1 MAKYRA
7 GIIGCGSIARLHARG
22 WTAAPDVE
30 IAALADNNA
39 GALGEFGEEYG
50 VSPAHRHT
58 DLREMLAK
66 EHLDIVSVCSW
77 HAQHAEMVV
86 AAAAARPQVILCEKP
101 MAANLQQAEQ
111 MLIAC
116 QRNQVKLAI
125 GHQRRFFSGWI
136 AARDLIRQGAIGQPQ
151 RLWSVVLDGVPNW
164 GTHTTDL
171 MRFLLDEPV
180 TEWVMGN
187 VERKTDRYERA
198 IRIEDKC
205 AGIIGFEGGIQAVVE
220 NDMTP
225 KGSINCYVVGSE
237 GMLDVD
243 ENQVRLFN
251 AETHGWRNLDNPH
264 NDPFVDQANGIVD
277 WIEGRVEDYRG
288 EGRKAY
294 AVLEILMAIFE
305 SARCHEVV
313 RMPMQTQ
320 LSPLDL
326 MVEAGQLPV
335 ERPGKYDI
343 RSFLV
348 RGEGMSWT

>member
-1 MAKYRA
+1 MAAYRV
-7 GIIGCGSIARLHARG
+7 GIIACGSIARLHARG
-22 WTAAPDVE
+22 WQAAPDVE
-30 IAALADNNA
+30 IAALADTNA
-39 GALGEFGEEYG
+39 DALKDFGESFG
-50 VSPAHRHT
+50 VPPEHRYS

-66 EHLDIVSVCSW
+66 EQLDIVSVGSW

-86 AAAAARPQVILCEKP
+86 AAAAARPKLILCEKP
-101 MAANLQQAEQ
+101 MAANLQQADQ

-116 QRNQVKLAI
+116 RRNNVKLAI
-125 GHQRRFFSGWI
+125 GHQRRFYSGWI
-136 AARDLIRQGAIGQPQ
+136 AARDLIREGAIGKPT
-151 RLWSVVLDGVPNW
+151 RLWSVVLDGLLNW
-164 GTHTTDL
+164 GTHTIDC
-171 MRFLLDEPV
+171 MRFLLDEPK

-225 KGSINCYVVGSE
+225 KGSINCFVVGTE

-251 AETHGWRNLDNPH
+251 AETHGWRTLDNPH
-264 NDPFVDQANGIVD
+264 NDPFVDQAKGLVD
-277 WIEGRVEDYRG
+277 WLEGRVDDYRG
-288 EGRKAY
+288 TGDKAR
-294 AVLEILMAIFE
+294 AVVEVMMAIFE

-313 RMPMQTQ
+313 QMPLQTR